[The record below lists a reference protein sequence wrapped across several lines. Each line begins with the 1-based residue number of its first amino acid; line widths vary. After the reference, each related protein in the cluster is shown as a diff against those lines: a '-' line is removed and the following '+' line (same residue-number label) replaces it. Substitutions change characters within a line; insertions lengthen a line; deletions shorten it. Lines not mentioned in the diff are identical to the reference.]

1 MDRSND
7 VNINKILKM
16 KNSLPID
23 NYNFHEI

>member
-1 MDRSND
+1 MERSND
-7 VNINKILKM
+7 CNINKIFKM